1 MKCAKCNEKEGIVYI
16 YRNINGVASKTVLC
30 MDCAKEVELK
40 ELKRVENIMANY
52 MKNMFMPV
60 SFRNSFWN
68 PIELEDEIYSMSN
81 LLDVGIWDEEKVQP
95 QKQVRNEKTKEE
107 QKRELEIKLKK
118 AVEEERYEDA
128 AVIRDKMKELK

>member
-52 MKNMFMPV
+52 MKNMFMPI

>member
-16 YRNINGVASKTVLC
+16 YMNINGVASKTVLC